1 MTIYMYS
8 KEDQVKALSSEVRM
22 EILRFLKNPMKH
34 FAHQKSANPKEFGVC
49 MQLIAAKLEV
59 SQPTISRHLE
69 LLKRADFIKV
79 RRFQKWSYC
88 SRNEIALSKYIEWLR
103 NNLGVSDLA
112 E

>member
-1 MTIYMYS
+1 MINCMSS

-22 EILRFLKNPMKH
+22 EILRLLKNPLEH
-34 FAHQKSANPKEFGVC
+34 FAHQQSAGPSEFGVC

-69 LLKRADFIKV
+69 LLKRADFIIV

-88 SRNEIALSKYIEWLR
+88 SRNEIALSNYLDWLR
-103 NNLGVSDLA
+103 KNLEINALA